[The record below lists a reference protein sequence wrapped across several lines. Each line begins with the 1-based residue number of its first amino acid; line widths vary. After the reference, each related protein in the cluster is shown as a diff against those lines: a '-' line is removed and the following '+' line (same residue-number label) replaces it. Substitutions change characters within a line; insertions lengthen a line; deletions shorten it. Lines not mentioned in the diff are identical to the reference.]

1 MIVIVHLDLTNS
13 VATCCLGEILTE
25 PTYFERDL
33 YDLPPLVRVN
43 AQRMAIETTLADLS
57 SDTSTQ
63 QRLIFAA
70 LTQVLTPLGVRF
82 KFSIQHHPQAQ
93 LFTASGEQTV
103 LQAPP
108 TSVSTLAYRLRV
120 RCYSP
125 KSFDCQVLA
134 EPLAKALR
142 SIDLQDFEDAI
153 IQFSRFAGR
162 DQSAK
167 AQIADWRLQ
176 VNLTPPTVRLKSW
189 ARWGDVQAITK
200 LLNLALAP
208 QAIQVSATF
217 KNLTLQIFCT
227 HTNPQSVKSPAKK
240 IVLDRIA
247 PLLIAITPQG
257 IQGATI
263 HGVASQSARSG
274 QLGES
279 PDWIHWLDLPALGNP
294 RFSLT
299 PIILAA
305 RGDREALN
313 FILERL
319 LNPDL
324 EQCFAI
330 GGISLSILRR
340 HHLLHVMSEAPV
352 CPIQSQVATTI
363 VKVLK
368 QLDLPGIR
376 GVRVH
381 GRVSGQSTANWSY
394 GVDFYQEPLELPPV
408 DPSQQFIVEP
418 SIAKISLQQKIYDR
432 LVATKIW
439 KPQLVMSNTSQLV
452 FHPRFKWQPSL
463 LLLLVGLGL
472 AIGTDFVIRLGLESR
487 QPNPILTTTPIQLS
501 FNNSVLE
508 EKLEQYQQRCLQQ
521 GVPDVLIVGSS
532 RALRGIDPETLQNK
546 LAPNQPNLTVYNF
559 GINGATAQ
567 VVDLILRQLLTPEQ
581 LPKMVIW
588 GDGARAFNSGRTDRT
603 YETITQ
609 SDRYRQLALMS
620 VIKNNHS
627 SLLQA
632 QSSFQN
638 TYQAIDTGL
647 DLHLARV
654 SPAYHQRD
662 RLKSWLQARVPLI
675 MQITDSNDSSS
686 LDPSASIN
694 ERDIDING
702 FLPLSLQFDPTTY
715 YQKYTKVN
723 GTSDGDYANFQLS
736 GIQEQAFY
744 QTIDHLASKKIPLVF
759 VNMPLSDLYLDQS
772 RQQYDL
778 TFKQYMQKLM
788 DTNQLTFVDLDGLL
802 NQQYDQFSDPS
813 HLNQFGASQVSKYL
827 AQARTIPWAAITK
840 R

>member
-1 MIVIVHLDLTNS
+1 
-13 VATCCLGEILTE
+13 LTE

-33 YDLPPLVRVN
+33 YDLPPLIRVN
-43 AQRMAIETTLADLS
+43 PQLMAIENTLADLS
-57 SDTSTQ
+57 SSTSTQ

-70 LTQVLTPLGVRF
+70 LTQVLTPLGVKF
-82 KFSIQHHPQAQ
+82 KFSIQPHPQTQ
-93 LFTASGEQTV
+93 VSTASSEQTI
-103 LQAPP
+103 LQAPAA
-108 TSVSTLAYRLRV
+108 TVSTLAYRLRV

-134 EPLAKALR
+134 EPLAKTLR
-142 SIDLQDFEDAI
+142 NIDLQDFEDAI
-153 IQFSRFAGR
+153 IQFSRFSGKDR
-162 DQSAK
+162 PAK
-167 AQIADWRLQ
+167 TQIADWRLQ

-200 LLNLALAP
+200 LLNVALAP
-208 QAIQVSATF
+208 QAIQVSATL

-263 HGVASQSARSG
+263 HGVPPQLARGG
-274 QLGES
+274 QMGDS
-279 PDWIHWLDLPALGNP
+279 PDWIHWLDLPALGDP
-294 RFSLT
+294 RFSPT

-330 GGISLSILRR
+330 GGISLSLLRR
-340 HHLLHVMSEAPV
+340 HHLLHVMSEAPI

-381 GRVSGQSTANWSY
+381 GRVSGQSTAHWSY
-394 GVDFYQEPLELPPV
+394 GVDFHQQPLELSPV
-408 DPSQQFIVEP
+408 DPSQQFVVEQ
-418 SIAKISLQQKIYDR
+418 SIAKVSLQQRIYDR
-432 LVATKIW
+432 LVATRIW

-452 FHPRFKWQPSL
+452 FHPRFQWQPSL
-463 LLLLVGLGL
+463 LLLLVGVGL
-472 AIGTDFVIRLGLESR
+472 AVGTDFTIRLGIESR
-487 QPNPILTTTPIQLS
+487 QSATSSTAIPVQLS
-501 FNNSVLE
+501 FNNAVLE
-508 EKLEQYQQRCLQQ
+508 EKLAQYQQRCVQQ

-532 RALRGIDPETLQNK
+532 RALRGIDPEILRRN
-546 LAPNQPNLTVYNF
+546 LAPDQPNLKIYNF

-581 LPKMVIW
+581 LPKIVIW
-588 GDGARAFNSGRTDRT
+588 GDGARAFNSARTDRT
-603 YETITQ
+603 YETIAQ
-609 SDRYRQLALMS
+609 SDRYRQLALTS
-620 VIKNNHS
+620 GIKNSNS

-647 DLHLARV
+647 DLQLAKV
-654 SPAYHQRD
+654 SN
-662 RLKSWLQARVPLI
+662 RVPFV
-675 MQITDSNDSSS
+675 MQITDSNSDSSS

-694 ERDIDING
+694 EQDIDADG
-702 FLPLSLQFDPTTY
+702 FLSLSLQFDPTTY

-723 GTSDGDYANFQLS
+723 GNSDGDYANFQIS
-736 GIQEQAFY
+736 GVQERAFH
-744 QTIDHLASKKIPLVF
+744 QTIDLLASRKIPLVF
-759 VNMPLSDLYLDQS
+759 VNMPLSDLYLDEF

-778 TFKQYMQKLM
+778 NFKQYMQKLM
-788 DTNQLTFVDLDGLL
+788 DTNQLTFIDLDGLL
-802 NQQYDQFSDPS
+802 NQQYNQFSDPS

-827 AQARTIPWAAITK
+827 TQARTIPWAATTQ

>member
-1 MIVIVHLDLTNS
+1 MVRLDLTNS
-13 VATCCLGEILTE
+13 IPTCCLGKILTE

-43 AQRMAIETTLADLS
+43 SQLMATEATLADLP
-57 SDTSTQ
+57 SDSTSTQ

-82 KFSIQHHPQAQ
+82 KFSIQRHPQTQ
-93 LFTASGEQTV
+93 VSTASGEHTILQSPAAAVSV
-103 LQAPP
+103 LE
-108 TSVSTLAYRLRV
+108 YRLRV

-134 EPLAKALR
+134 EPLAKKLR
-142 SIDLQDFEDAI
+142 SIDLEDFEDAI
-153 IQFSRFAGR
+153 IQFSRFSGKDR
-162 DQSAK
+162 SAK
-167 AQIADWRLQ
+167 TQIADWRLQ
-176 VNLTPPTVRLKSW
+176 IDLTPPTVRLKSW
-189 ARWGDVQAITK
+189 ARWGDVQSITK
-200 LLNLALAP
+200 LLNFALAP
-208 QAIQVSATF
+208 QAIQVSATL

-263 HGVASQSARSG
+263 HGVQSQSVRAG
-274 QLGES
+274 QIGDS
-279 PDWIHWLDLPALGNP
+279 PDWIHWLDLPALGDP
-294 RFSLT
+294 RFSPT

-330 GGISLSILRR
+330 GGISLSLLRR
-340 HHLLHVMSEAPV
+340 HHLLHVMSEAPI

-381 GRVSGQSTANWSY
+381 GRISGQSTANWSY
-394 GVDFYQEPLELPPV
+394 GVDFHQQPLELPPV
-408 DPSQQFIVEP
+408 DPSQQFVVEP
-418 SIAKISLQQKIYDR
+418 SIAKISLQQRIYDR
-432 LVATKIW
+432 LVATRIW
-439 KPQLVMSNTSQLV
+439 KPQLVMSNNSQLV
-452 FHPRFKWQPSL
+452 FHPRFQWQPSL

-472 AIGTDFVIRLGLESR
+472 AIGIDFTIRLAIESR
-487 QPNPILTTTPIQLS
+487 QSTTSSPTAPVELS
-501 FNNSVLE
+501 FNNAVLE
-508 EKLEQYQQRCLQQ
+508 EKLAQYQQRCLQQ

-532 RALRGIDPETLQNK
+532 RALRGIDPEILRRN
-546 LAPNQPNLTVYNF
+546 LAPDQPNLKVYNF

-567 VVDLILRQLLTPEQ
+567 VVDLILRQLLTSEQ
-581 LPKMVIW
+581 LPKIVIW
-588 GDGARAFNSGRTDRT
+588 GDGARAFNSARTDRT
-603 YETITQ
+603 YETIAQ
-609 SDRYRQLALMS
+609 SDRYRQLSLMS
-620 VIKNNHS
+620 GIKNSNS

-647 DLHLARV
+647 DLELAKV
-654 SPAYHQRD
+654 SSAYHQRD
-662 RLKSWLQARVPLI
+662 RLKSWLRNRVPFV
-675 MQITDSNDSSS
+675 MQITDSSSDSSS

-694 ERDIDING
+694 EQDIDVNG
-702 FLPLSLQFDPTTY
+702 FLPLPLQFDPTTY
-715 YQKYTKVN
+715 YQRYTKVSGN
-723 GTSDGDYANFQLS
+723 SDSDYANFQLS
-736 GIQEQAFY
+736 GMQERAFH
-744 QTIDHLASKKIPLVF
+744 QTIDLLASRKIPLVF
-759 VNMPLSDLYLDQS
+759 VNMPLSDLYLDQF
-772 RQQYDL
+772 RQQHDL
-778 TFKQYMQKLM
+778 AFKQYMQKLM
-788 DTNQLTFVDLDGLL
+788 DTDQLTFVDLDGLL
-802 NQQYDQFSDPS
+802 NHRYDQFSDPS
-813 HLNQFGASQVSKYL
+813 HLNQFGASEVSKYL
-827 AQARTIPWAAITK
+827 AQVRTIPWLSITN